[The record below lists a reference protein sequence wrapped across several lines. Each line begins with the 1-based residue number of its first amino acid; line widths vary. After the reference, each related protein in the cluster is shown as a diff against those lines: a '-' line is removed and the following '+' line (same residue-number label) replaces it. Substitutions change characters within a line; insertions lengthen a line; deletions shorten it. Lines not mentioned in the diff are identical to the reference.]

1 MRGFWPHSSGAGG
14 RPVARGATA
23 WPRQRSVCYDE
34 NLNTEELT
42 HRRIAFDTL
51 NRDSDLVP
59 FKTWT

>member
-1 MRGFWPHSSGAGG
+1 MATQQWGGGETSGEGCNSMAQAE
-14 RPVARGATA
+14 V
-23 WPRQRSVCYDE
+23 SDE

-42 HRRIAFDTL
+42 YRRIAFDTL